1 MELEALLVIIIFLF
15 VAITVLLGTTVVVL
29 YHRIKEM
36 FDLTKLLTVLYEKE
50 REKTG
55 RNDESFGCEISGR
68 IGADIEGAL

>member
-15 VAITVLLGTTVVVL
+15 VAITVLLGATVVIL
-29 YHRIKEM
+29 YQKLKEM
-36 FDLTKLLTVLYEKE
+36 FDLTKVITVLYEKE

-68 IGADIEGAL
+68 IGADIERAL

>member
-15 VAITVLLGTTVVVL
+15 VAITILLGATVVIL
-29 YHRIKEM
+29 YQKLKEM
-36 FDLTKLLTVLYEKE
+36 FDLTKVITVLYEKE

-68 IGADIEGAL
+68 IGADIERAL

>member
-15 VAITVLLGTTVVVL
+15 EAITVLLGATVVIL
-29 YHRIKEM
+29 YQKLKEM
-36 FDLTKLLTVLYEKE
+36 FDLTKVITVLYEKE

>member
-55 RNDESFGCEISGR
+55 RPDESFGCEVSRR
-68 IGADIEGAL
+68 IGADTEGAL